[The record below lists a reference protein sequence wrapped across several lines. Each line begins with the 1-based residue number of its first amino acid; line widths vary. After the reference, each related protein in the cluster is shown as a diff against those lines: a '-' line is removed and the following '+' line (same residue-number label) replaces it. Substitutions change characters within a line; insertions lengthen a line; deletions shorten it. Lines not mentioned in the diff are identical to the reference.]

1 MFRSEPE
8 HTGERKEKSS
18 ALHNL
23 IAGGAE
29 RDLLGVRAIS
39 QDYLARAFLRL
50 SLAGRV
56 QTKRTREG
64 KDGRPSF
71 DLTSEPEASTPSK
84 DLAKRRE
91 REARGVRKALRA
103 ESG

>member
-1 MFRSEPE
+1 VFKRSEPE
-8 HTGERKEKSS
+8 HTRERKEKTS

-50 SLAGRV
+50 SLAACRR
-56 QTKRTREG
+56 KDTREG

-71 DLTSEPEASTPSK
+71 DLKAAAQASTLNPFARLSK
-84 DLAKRRE
+84 KE
-91 REARGVRKALRA
+91 RKRGVRKALRA

>member
-1 MFRSEPE
+1 MHSSSIQISLCRSEPE
-8 HTGERKEKSS
+8 HTRERKEKTR

-50 SLAGRV
+50 SRSPRADE
-56 QTKRTREG
+56 KREG
-64 KDGRPSF
+64 KRRVGR
-71 DLTSEPEASTPSK
+71 
-84 DLAKRRE
+84 RR
-91 REARGVRKALRA
+91 LI
-103 ESG
+103 